1 MDHPNCSHS
10 WPKKKCITS
19 FMEHVSPDPVAVA
32 NKHNYFPTK
41 YDWTCDGSCGTQKRK
56 SDMSTLYDSG
66 KSRKL
71 IHDAN
76 WCVSNIRHNN
86 EKKRSR
92 ERKLI
97 NLIGPYDTVEQE

>member
-10 WPKKKCITS
+10 WPKKNPSPALWNMCPLILELWQTS
-19 FMEHVSPDPVAVA
+19 TDKYS
-32 NKHNYFPTK
+32 PTK

-86 EKKRSR
+86 EKKT
-92 ERKLI
+92 K
-97 NLIGPYDTVEQE
+97 